1 MLFLLLLLNFDPF
14 CSCMLSAHAHLL
26 WWWHGLIGSA
36 PLLPLLGPKG
46 LPIAAFCCIGPLGV
60 VPISSFTWT
69 FSTLSSCRYL
79 QISYCVPF
87 SLIIGLSCCWALF
100 IKNRPQ
106 HTHTHTYIY
115 IYGWFQV
122 RFDVTLNNVTQSNN
136 LLKNLY
142 FENFTVRLHVL
153 YVVKMQAKIHSNR
166 MLFTIRSIYSSFIHY
181 FF

>member
-14 CSCMLSAHAHLL
+14 CSCMLSAHAPLL
-26 WWWHGLIGSA
+26 WMMTRAHWALRVC
-36 PLLPLLGPKG
+36 LLLLFAVLAHWALFLFLLLLGPFQPLVHAVTYKSHIAFPFHLLLGFPVVGPFLSKTG
-46 LPIAAFCCIGPLGV
+46 LNI
-60 VPISSFTWT
+60 
-69 FSTLSSCRYL
+69 
-79 QISYCVPF
+79 
-87 SLIIGLSCCWALF
+87 
-100 IKNRPQ
+100 
-106 HTHTHTYIY
+106 YIY

-122 RFDVTLNNVTQSNN
+122 RFDVTLSNVTQSNN

>member
-1 MLFLLLLLNFDPF
+1 MLLFYG
-14 CSCMLSAHAHLL
+14 
-26 WWWHGLIGSA
+26 WWHGLIGPA

-46 LPIAAFCCIGPLGV
+46 LPIVAFCCIGPLGV

-87 SLIIGLSCCWALF
+87 SFIIGLSCCWALF

-106 HTHTHTYIY
+106 HIY

-181 FF
+181 FKLQKLEFTQLMDDMTIDF

>member
-1 MLFLLLLLNFDPF
+1 MPLLTNLILRSLFTYYWAFLLLGPF
-14 CSCMLSAHAHLL
+14 YQ
-26 WWWHGLIGSA
+26 
-36 PLLPLLGPKG
+36 K
-46 LPIAAFCCIGPLGV
+46 
-60 VPISSFTWT
+60 
-69 FSTLSSCRYL
+69 
-79 QISYCVPF
+79 Q
-87 SLIIGLSCCWALF
+87 ALTY
-100 IKNRPQ
+100 I
-106 HTHTHTYIY
+106 YIY

-122 RFDVTLNNVTQSNN
+122 RFDVTLSNVTQSNN